1 MSSDSIL
8 IYDTTLRDGT
18 QGEGVSFPVSAKIR
32 IAERLDQFGV
42 DYIEGGWPGSNP
54 RDVAFF
60 EEAKQRTWIHSKIVA
75 FGSTCRAG
83 VRASEDA
90 QIALLID
97 AETPTVTIFGKTWLL
112 HIEEILRTTAE
123 ENLRMIEDS
132 VECLVS
138 QGREVIYDAEHF
150 FDGYK
155 SNREYALKT
164 LEAAVNGGA
173 STLTLCDTNGGMM
186 LKELQDIVS
195 RVVQRFPKVRVGM
208 HCHNDCGMG
217 VALSLAGV
225 EVGARMV
232 QGTMNGF
239 GERNG
244 NANLTSI
251 IPNLSE
257 KMGLSLSS
265 SANMPKLRDLSV
277 FIDETANLRPDPRAA
292 FVGSGAFAHKGG
304 VHADAVGKVKSSY
317 EHMEPERVGN
327 STRFLV
333 SDMSG
338 RSSLLLKAKELGIE
352 LDKSDVLKD
361 FLEELKDRE
370 YRGYEYEAA
379 DASFKLLIHRF
390 LKNRQ
395 PSFQLIQFRS
405 TVGRQIALDRTVSE
419 ATVRVSIQGKEY
431 HTVAEAHGPVSALDQ
446 ALRKALAE
454 SFPFIDQVSLTDF
467 KVRLLDDA
475 LGTDAITRVLIEST
489 DDEETWGTVGAS
501 DNIIDASWQ
510 ALRDSMEYKILLEEE
525 RSERTIAERRRTP

>member
-1 MSSDSIL
+1 MSQAATQ

-32 IAERLDQFGV
+32 IAERLDAFGV

-54 RDVAFF
+54 RDIAFF
-60 EEAKQRTWIHSKIVA
+60 DEAKKKTWKHAKLVA
-75 FGSTCRAG
+75 FGSTCRAN
-83 VRASEDA
+83 VKAEEDP
-90 QIALLID
+90 QLALLIN
-97 AETPTVTIFGKTWLL
+97 AETPAVTIFGKTWLL

-132 VECLVS
+132 VRFLSE

-155 SNREYALKT
+155 DNAAYALST
-164 LEAAVNGGA
+164 LEAAVKGGA
-173 STLTLCDTNGGMM
+173 QVLTLCDTNGGMM
-186 LKELQDIVS
+186 PDALQKIVAE
-195 RVVQRFPKVRVGM
+195 VVERFPDVRVGM
-208 HCHNDCGMG
+208 HCHNDCGLG
-217 VALSLAGV
+217 VALSLAGLAA
-225 EVGARMV
+225 GASLV
-232 QGTMNGF
+232 QGTMNGI

-257 KMGLSLSS
+257 KLDYTLSCSP
-265 SANMPKLRDLSV
+265 NMSLLRDLSL

-327 STRFLV
+327 HTRFLV
-333 SDMSG
+333 SDMAG
-338 RSSLLLKAKELGIE
+338 RSSLMLKAQQMGIE
-352 LDKSDVLKD
+352 LDKSGALKD
-361 FLEELKDRE
+361 FLEVLKDRE
-370 YRGYEYEAA
+370 FRGYEYEAA
-379 DASFKLLIHRF
+379 DASFKLLIYRH
-390 LKNRQ
+390 LKGRQ
-395 PSFQLIQFRS
+395 NSFDLVQFRT
-405 TVGRQIALDRTVSE
+405 TVARQIALDRTVSE
-419 ATVRVSIQGKEY
+419 ATVKISVKGQEY
-431 HTVAEAHGPVSALDQ
+431 HTVSEAHGPVSALDH
-446 ALRKALAE
+446 AVRKALTE
-454 SFPFIDQVSLTDF
+454 SFPFIEEVSLTDF
-467 KVRLLDDA
+467 KVRILDNA

-489 DDEETWGTVGAS
+489 DGKNTWGTVGAS

-525 RSERTIAERRRTP
+525 AAAAEA

>member
-1 MSSDSIL
+1 MSQPKIQ

-32 IAERLDQFGV
+32 IAERLDAFGV

-60 EEAKQRTWIHSKIVA
+60 EEAKKVDWKHAKLVA
-75 FGSTCRAG
+75 FGSTCRAN
-83 VRASEDA
+83 VQASEDA
-90 QIALLID
+90 QLALLIN
-97 AETPTVTIFGKTWLL
+97 ASSPVVTIFGKTWLL
-112 HIEEILRTTAE
+112 HIEEILRTTGD

-132 VECLVS
+132 VRFLCER
-138 QGREVIYDAEHF
+138 GREVIYDAEHF

-155 SNREYALKT
+155 DNAEYALKT
-164 LEAAVNGGA
+164 LAAAARGGA

-186 LKELQDIVS
+186 IPELEQIVAIVAKEFPE
-195 RVVQRFPKVRVGM
+195 VQVGM
-208 HCHNDCGMG
+208 HCHNDCGLG

-225 EVGARMV
+225 GAGARLV

-257 KMGLSLSS
+257 KLGYSLSCS
-265 SANMPKLRDLSV
+265 EQMAGLRDLSV
-277 FIDETANLRPDPRAA
+277 FVDETANLRPDPRAA

-327 STRFLV
+327 HTRFLV
-333 SDMSG
+333 SDMAG
-338 RSSLLLKAKELGIE
+338 RSSLMLKARELGIE
-352 LDKSDVLKD
+352 LDKSAALKD
-361 FLEELKDRE
+361 LLEELKTRE
-370 YRGYEYEAA
+370 HRGYEYEAA
-379 DASFKLLIHRF
+379 DASFKLLIHKF
-390 LKNRQ
+390 LKNR
-395 PSFQLIQFRS
+395 PEAFELIQFRTS
-405 TVGRQIALDRTVSE
+405 VGRQIALDRVVAE
-419 ATVRVSIQGKEY
+419 ATVKLSVKGEEY
-431 HTVAEAHGPVSALDQ
+431 HTVAEAHGPVSALDH
-446 ALRKALAE
+446 AVRKALIE
-454 SFPFIDQVSLTDF
+454 SYPFIEEVSLRDF
-467 KVRLLDDA
+467 KVRILDSDD
-475 LGTDAITRVLIEST
+475 GTDAITRVLIEST
-489 DDEETWGTVGAS
+489 DGVSTWGTVGAS

-525 RSERTIAERRRTP
+525 SGSEEG

>member
-1 MSSDSIL
+1 MNSNSIL

-32 IAERLDQFGV
+32 IAERLDQFGM

-60 EEAKQRTWIHSKIVA
+60 EEAKKRTWKHAKIVA
-75 FGSTCRAG
+75 FGSTCRANTP
-83 VRASEDA
+83 AEEDA
-90 QIALLID
+90 QLALLVN
-97 AETPTVTIFGKTWLL
+97 AETPAVTIFGKTWLL
-112 HIEEILRTTAE
+112 HIEEILRTSAE
-123 ENLRMIEDS
+123 ENLRMIQDS
-132 VECLVS
+132 VGYLVS

-155 SNREYALKT
+155 DNPEYALKT
-164 LEAAVNGGA
+164 LESAVAGGA

-186 LKELQDIVS
+186 LKELQSIVS
-195 RVVQRFPKVRVGM
+195 LVVEKFPSVRVGM

-225 EVGARMV
+225 EVGASLV

-257 KMGLSLSS
+257 KMGLSLTSS
-265 SANMPKLRDLSV
+265 ENMKKLRDLSV

-327 STRFLV
+327 HTRILV
-333 SDMSG
+333 SDMAG
-338 RSSLLLKAKELGIE
+338 RSSLMLKAKELGVE
-352 LDKSDVLKD
+352 LDKSDALKD

-390 LKNRQ
+390 LKRRP

-419 ATVRVSIQGKEY
+419 ASVKLSVRGEEY

-446 ALRKALAE
+446 ALRKALTE
-454 SFPFIDQVSLTDF
+454 SFPFIEQVSLTDF
-467 KVRLLDDA
+467 RVRILDNA
-475 LGTDAITRVLIEST
+475 LGTDAITRVLVEST
-489 DDEETWGTVGAS
+489 DGAETWGTVGAS

-525 RSERTIAERRRTP
+525 RAS